1 MGVGGKPRDK
11 SFAEKT
17 YTFASLIANHF
28 ADGSNNILRS
38 FMLKNSLSDVVR
50 TIREMIRDEA
60 RESICSFRERLIE
73 GHRFHMFSF
82 LPD

>member
-1 MGVGGKPRDK
+1 
-11 SFAEKT
+11 
-17 YTFASLIANHF
+17 
-28 ADGSNNILRS
+28 
-38 FMLKNSLSDVVR
+38 MLKNSLSDVVR